1 MFYQLG
7 TGESLKTVFGQAGFQ
22 DVRMERISVE
32 LVYEDDDDALGAAFI
47 GGPVAMAVAR
57 FDDATKDEAYGEY
70 LESIRP
76 YRDGEGYRIPGEFV
90 VVAGTK

>member
-7 TGESLKTVFGQAGFQ
+7 TGESLKMVYEQAGFQ
-22 DVRMERISVE
+22 DIRMERISVE
-32 LVYEDDDDALGAAFI
+32 LEDNSKDDALGAAFI

-57 FDDATKDEAYGEY
+57 FDDATKAEAYGEY
-70 LESIRP
+70 LESIAA
-76 YRDGEGYRIPGEFV
+76 YRNGDGYRIPGEFV